1 MSSYFQYATGVTAKI
16 IGKPSC
22 DYFYS
27 AARSLELK
35 PEDVSIL
42 YFIIAILHIFS
53 LHFVKTLKKKFSLV
67 KAGRIN

>member
-1 MSSYFQYATGVTAKI
+1 MPSYFQYATGVTAKI

-27 AARSLELK
+27 AAKSLELK

-42 YFIIAILHIFS
+42 YFIIAVLYISHIL
-53 LHFVKTLKKKFSLV
+53 LKLRKRNFL
-67 KAGRIN
+67 